1 MSRSTGAV
9 VVAGMLVLSSCGG
22 VGGGSGEGGGGG
34 EGRTAGQSLT
44 TMGFGLPDE
53 IASVRVDLFKK
64 ANPQVTVQINEG
76 AFDEQAFLSAVA
88 AGNPP
93 DVVYLSRDRIG
104 SYAARGAIQPIDACV
119 SGESIP
125 TGDYYP
131 AAQEQVKYA
140 GKWYGIPEFY
150 NSIVL
155 IVNDKAAED
164 AGVDPASIDTS
175 DWDALARLAKKMSK
189 TDGGKI
195 ERFGFNPKLPEF
207 LPLWAKANG
216 ADILSA
222 DGRTAGLADPK
233 VVEAL
238 RYAHG
243 LVEEQGGWKRLK
255 SYVDT
260 WDFFGAE
267 NPFVKDQ
274 VGMLLSEQFLVSSM
288 AGSSPDVKITV
299 LPFRDRQGKPV
310 NYVGGNAW
318 VIPKGAHNPEAACR
332 WMKTMTAADT
342 WIAAA
347 KARQDKRSQEGKV
360 NIGTY
365 TGNAKA
371 DETIFGEIV
380 RPSGKKQFDD
390 AVKVIREVQPVGFA
404 VPQSAAAAEFKKAWE
419 DAGTRVLLE
428 GQAPDKALEQAQ
440 AEAQKAIDGAGS

>member
-9 VVAGMLVLSSCGG
+9 VVAGILVLSSCGG
-22 VGGGSGEGGGGG
+22 VGGGGGGGG
-34 EGRTAGQSLT
+34 GDGRTAGQALT

-64 ANPQVTVQINEG
+64 ANPQVTVNINEG

-119 SGESIP
+119 SRESIP
-125 TGDYYP
+125 AGDYYP
-131 AAQEQVKYA
+131 AAQAQVKY
-140 GKWYGIPEFY
+140 GGSWYGIPEFY
-150 NSIVL
+150 NSVVL

-175 DWDALARLAKKMSK
+175 DWDALGRLAEKMSR
-189 TDGGKI
+189 TDGGRI

-216 ADILSA
+216 ADLLSA
-222 DGRTAGLADPK
+222 DGRTAALDDPK

-238 RYAHG
+238 RYTHD
-243 LVEEQGGWKRLK
+243 LVERQGGWKRLK
-255 SYVDT
+255 AYVDT

-274 VGMLLSEQFLVSSM
+274 VGMMLSEQFLVSSM
-288 AGSSPDVKITV
+288 AGSSPDVGITV
-299 LPFRDRQGKPV
+299 LPFRDRRGEPV

-318 VIPKGAHNPEAACR
+318 VVPKGARNPEAACR

-347 KARQDKRSQEGKV
+347 RARQDKRAQEGKV

-371 DETIFGEIV
+371 DETIFGEVV
-380 RPSGKKQFDD
+380 RPSGRKPFDD

-419 DAGTRVLLE
+419 DAGIRVLLE
-428 GQAPDKALEQAQ
+428 GQAPAEALEQAQ
-440 AEAQKAIDGAGS
+440 SEAQKAIDEAGS